1 MRRFRGDRRL
11 GLQPPD
17 GEKAR
22 RNGCRLR
29 GVWRGKA
36 GYDILGGMDKRGKR
50 KEGWI
55 YGRRPVLETL
65 RAGRREFH
73 ELIVPSGPATEE
85 TEEMLAIA
93 RARRIPVRAAQRGE
107 CDRILGQLNHQC
119 CAVRVG
125 GYPYVGVEEIY
136 EAAEADPEALVLIL
150 DHLEDPQNVGSLL
163 RTAEA
168 CGVCGVIIPEDR
180 GVLVTPAVVRAS
192 AGAAEHLRIA
202 HVVNLTQAMKGLQ
215 ERNVWLTG
223 LDLTEDA
230 KPYTEI
236 DFRGRCGI
244 VVGNE
249 GEGLGHLVGKTCD
262 FIGLIPMA
270 GQVASLNAAVAG
282 AVALFEAVRQKGA
295 KGQRSGR

>member
-1 MRRFRGDRRL
+1 M
-11 GLQPPD
+11 
-17 GEKAR
+17 
-22 RNGCRLR
+22 RLR
-29 GVWRGKA
+29 KGIPAAAKRHSLQKRAAFGIVS
-36 GYDILGGMDKRGKR
+36 GMDKKGKR
-50 KEGWI
+50 KEAWI

-65 RAGRREFH
+65 RAGRRECQ

-85 TEEMLAIA
+85 VEEMVALA

-107 CDRILGQLNHQC
+107 CDRLLGQLNHQC

-136 EAAEADPEALVLIL
+136 EAAEANPEAIVLIV
-150 DHLEDPQNVGSLL
+150 DHLEDPQNLGSLL

-168 CGVCGVIIPEDR
+168 CGVCGVILPEDR

-192 AGAAEHLRIA
+192 VGASEHLRIA
-202 HVVNLTQAMKGLQ
+202 HVVNLAQAMKGLK

-223 LDLTEDA
+223 LDLSEGA
-230 KPYTEI
+230 QPYTQI

-249 GEGLGHLVGKTCD
+249 GAGLGNLIGKTCD
-262 FIGLIPMA
+262 FIGLIPME

-282 AVALFEAVRQKGA
+282 AIVLFEARRQKRAAG
-295 KGQRSGR
+295 KR

>member
-1 MRRFRGDRRL
+1 MRMDR
-11 GLQPPD
+11 
-17 GEKAR
+17 K
-22 RNGCRLR
+22 
-29 GVWRGKA
+29 GKKK
-36 GYDILGGMDKRGKR
+36 D
-50 KEGWI
+50 GWI

-65 RAGRREFH
+65 RAGRREIH
-73 ELIVPSGPATEE
+73 ELIVPSGPATDEV
-85 TEEMLAIA
+85 EEMISIA
-93 RARRIPVRAAQRGE
+93 HARRIPVRAAQRGE
-107 CDRILGQLNHQC
+107 CDRLLGQINHQC

-125 GYPYVGVEEIY
+125 GYPYVSVEEIY
-136 EAAEADPEALVLIL
+136 EAAEEDPEAIVLIL

-180 GVLVTPAVVRAS
+180 GVLVTSAVVRAS
-192 AGAAEHLRIA
+192 VGASEHLRIA

-249 GEGLGHLVGKTCD
+249 GDGLGHLVGKTCD

-282 AVALFEAVRQKGA
+282 AVTLFEAVRQKAAAG
-295 KGQRSGR
+295 KR